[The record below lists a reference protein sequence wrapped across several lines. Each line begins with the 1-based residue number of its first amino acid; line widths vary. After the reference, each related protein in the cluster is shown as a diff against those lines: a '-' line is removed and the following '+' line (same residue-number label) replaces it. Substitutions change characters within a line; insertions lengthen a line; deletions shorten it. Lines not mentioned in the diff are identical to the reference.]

1 MHTVPW
7 PRQPPRAPGIRMDSI
22 PPVRHAVLALHGP
35 PVRAAWC
42 DGLGPGDRG
51 PGVRGSR
58 ESGGAGG
65 LVEKSQV
72 AATPPEHVYVRYRLT
87 VLQRL
92 LPALPGLVVVVPSQV
107 LLWLNGGSLASAV
120 VPGLLIWGV
129 LLPLVQIISRRFGVT
144 LTPTAAVVHNL
155 RRRAIPWA
163 DVQAIQIESVLGS
176 RAVVIYEAGGRHTR
190 LRAPM
195 SGFLSWDRG
204 FEEKFHTIGRWWLQ
218 HRGPDWVP
226 VPPPGV
232 WWGGPPASH
241 GNPYT
246 PTA

>member
-1 MHTVPW
+1 MLSWRSTT
-7 PRQPPRAPGIRMDSI
+7 RGNR
-22 PPVRHAVLALHGP
+22 
-35 PVRAAWC
+35 
-42 DGLGPGDRG
+42 GLGDWGT
-51 PGVRGSR
+51 
-58 ESGGAGG
+58 GG

-92 LPALPGLVVVVPSQV
+92 LPVLPGFVFVVPSQV
-107 LLWLNGGSLASAV
+107 LLWLDGGSLASTV
-120 VPGLLIWGV
+120 VPVLLIWGV
-129 LLPLVQIISRRFGVT
+129 LLPLVQITSRRSGVT

-155 RRRAIPWA
+155 RRRTIPWA
-163 DVQAIQIESVLGS
+163 DVQAIRIESVLGS
-176 RAVVIYEAGGRHTR
+176 RTVVIYEAGGRHTR

-232 WWGGPPASH
+232 WWGGPPAPN